1 MKENEEDN
9 HQEEFPDSLSLK
21 ESPVDS
27 FYEWYAAEM
36 KDLEENGPKVR
47 RGRKPSKK
55 QYFTYITDQAIIA
68 YNFEPSWAKRNK
80 VFREHIN
87 YPFNKLVENIYHTFR
102 FSYFDVSYEDIKS
115 EVVAFLTEK
124 IGKFK
129 EGKGKAFS
137 YFSIVAKNY
146 LIIQNNA
153 NYAKMK
159 QRTTLNVVDETRN
172 IGGEEAM
179 SDHQESLRDFTD
191 QWCLWYDENLNK
203 VFSNRRDIIVA
214 DTILELFRMRDN
226 IENFNKK
233 ALYILI
239 RERTQL
245 KTQNITK
252 VINVMKRDYEKM
264 YRVYSKSGH
273 IISAYKLPDL
283 NQ

>member
-1 MKENEEDN
+1 MNEE
-9 HQEEFPDSLSLK
+9 L
-21 ESPVDS
+21 SPVDK
-27 FYEWYAAEM
+27 FYIWHAAEL
-36 KDLEENGPKVR
+36 KEIEENGPRKR

-55 QYFTYITDQAIIA
+55 QYFTYITDEAIHA
-68 YNFEPSWAKRNK
+68 YNAEPSYAKRNK
-80 VFREHIN
+80 IFSEFIN

-102 FSYFDVSYEDIKS
+102 FSYFDVPYEDIKA

-129 EGKGKAFS
+129 AGKGKAFS

-159 QRTTLNVVDETRN
+159 QRADLNVVDDSRN
-172 IGGEEAM
+172 LGGEMALSE
-179 SDHQESLRDFTD
+179 HQESLRDFTN
-191 QWCLWYDENLNK
+191 QWCDWYDTNLNK
-203 VFSNRRDIIVA
+203 VFTNKRDIIVA
-214 DTILELFRMRDN
+214 DTIVELFRMRDN

-239 RERTQL
+239 RERTGL

-252 VINVMKRDYEKM
+252 VINVMKRDYAKM
-264 YRVYSKSGH
+264 WTIYNKSGH
-273 IISAYKLPDL
+273 IIGRT
-283 NQ
+283 

>member
-1 MKENEEDN
+1 MEILDKIEGEG
-9 HQEEFPDSLSLK
+9 LS
-21 ESPVDS
+21 SVDK
-27 FYEWYAAEM
+27 FYIWHAAEM
-36 KDLEENGPKVR
+36 KDLEENGPKKR

-68 YNFEPSWAKRNK
+68 YNFEPSFAKRNK
-80 VFREHIN
+80 VFREYIN
-87 YPFNKLVENIYHTFR
+87 YPFNKLVENIYYTFR
-102 FSYFDVSYEDIKS
+102 FSYFDVPYEDIKA

-153 NYAKMK
+153 NYAKLK
-159 QRTTLNVVDETRN
+159 QRSDLTAVDENRN
-172 IGGEEAM
+172 IQGEISLNE
-179 SDHQESLRDFTD
+179 HQESLRDFTN
-191 QWCLWYDENLNK
+191 QWCEWYDENLNYI
-203 VFSNRRDIIVA
+203 FSNKRDIIVA

-239 RERTQL
+239 RERTGL

-252 VINVMKRDYEKM
+252 VINVMKRDYAKM
-264 YRVYSKSGH
+264 YGVYSKSGF
-273 IISAYKLPDL
+273 IVNANKIS
-283 NQ
+283 

>member
-1 MKENEEDN
+1 MEDKEENKEPEL
-9 HQEEFPDSLSLK
+9 FPDSLSLK

-27 FYEWYAAEM
+27 FYEWHAAEM

-80 VFREHIN
+80 VFREFIN
-87 YPFNKLVENIYHTFR
+87 YPFNKLVENIYYTFR
-102 FSYFDVSYEDIKS
+102 FSYFDVPYEDIKS

-159 QRTTLNVVDETRN
+159 QRTTLSVVDETRN
-172 IGGEEAM
+172 IQGEESM
-179 SDHQESLRDFTD
+179 TDHQESLRDFTD

-203 VFSNRRDIIVA
+203 VFTNRRDIIVA
-214 DTILELFRMRDN
+214 DTILELFRMRNN

-273 IISAYKLPDL
+273 IISAHKLPDL

>member
-1 MKENEEDN
+1 MEILDKIEGKD
-9 HQEEFPDSLSLK
+9 L
-21 ESPVDS
+21 SPVDK
-27 FYEWYAAEM
+27 FYIWHAAEM
-36 KDLEENGPKVR
+36 KDLEENGPKKR

-68 YNFEPSWAKRNK
+68 YNFEPEFTKRNR
-80 VFREHIN
+80 VFSEYIN
-87 YPFNKLVENIYHTFR
+87 YPFNKLVENIYYTFR
-102 FSYFDVSYEDIKS
+102 FSYFDVPYEDVKA

-159 QRTTLNVVDETRN
+159 QRTDLSGVDNARNLTGEAALNDY
-172 IGGEEAM
+172 
-179 SDHQESLRDFTD
+179 QESLKDFTD
-191 QWCLWYDENLNK
+191 QWCKWYDENMNK
-203 VFSNRRDIIVA
+203 IFTNKRDIIVA

-239 RERTQL
+239 RERTGL

-252 VINVMKRDYEKM
+252 VINVMKRDFAKM
-264 YRVYSKSGH
+264 LSVYNKSGH
-273 IISAYKLPDL
+273 IISAYNIKDP
-283 NQ
+283 N

>member
-1 MKENEEDN
+1 MEDKEENKEPEL
-9 HQEEFPDSLSLK
+9 FPNSLSLK

-27 FYEWYAAEM
+27 FYEWHAAEM

-80 VFREHIN
+80 VFREFIN
-87 YPFNKLVENIYHTFR
+87 YPFNKLVENIYYTFR
-102 FSYFDVSYEDIKS
+102 FSYFDVPYEDIKS

-172 IGGEEAM
+172 IQGEE
-179 SDHQESLRDFTD
+179 SLTDHQESLRDFTD

-273 IISAYKLPDL
+273 IISPHKLPDL

>member
-1 MKENEEDN
+1 MDK
-9 HQEEFPDSLSLK
+9 
-21 ESPVDS
+21 SPVDK
-27 FYEWYAAEM
+27 FYEWHEAEL
-36 KDLEENGPKVR
+36 KDIEENGPRKR

-55 QYFTYITDQAIIA
+55 QYFTYITDAAIHA
-68 YNFEPSWAKRNK
+68 YNEETSFKKRNK
-80 VFREHIN
+80 VFSEFIN

-102 FSYFDVSYEDIKS
+102 FSYFDVPYEDVKA

-129 EGKGKAFS
+129 KGKGKAFS

-159 QRTTLNVVDETRN
+159 QRSDLKVVDEKRN
-172 IGGEEAM
+172 LSGEMALSE
-179 SDHQESLRDFTD
+179 HQESLKDFTNL
-191 QWCLWYDENLNK
+191 WCDWYDDNLNK
-203 VFSNRRDIIVA
+203 VFTNRRDIIVA
-214 DTILELFRMRDN
+214 DTIIALFRMREN

-239 RERTQL
+239 RERTGL

-252 VINVMKRDYEKM
+252 VINIMKKDYAKM
-264 YRVYSKSGH
+264 WSIYNKTGRLV
-273 IISAYKLPDL
+273 DRR
-283 NQ
+283 

>member
-1 MKENEEDN
+1 MNK
-9 HQEEFPDSLSLK
+9 
-21 ESPVDS
+21 SPVDL
-27 FYEWYAAEM
+27 FYEWHAAEL
-36 KDLEENGPKVR
+36 KEIEENGPRKR

-55 QYFTYITDQAIIA
+55 QYFTYITDKAIIA
-68 YNFEPSWAKRNK
+68 YNKESDWAKRNK
-80 VFREHIN
+80 VFSEFIN

-102 FSYFDVSYEDIKS
+102 FSYFDVPYEDIKA

-159 QRTTLNVVDETRN
+159 QRAELNVVDDSRN
-172 IGGEEAM
+172 LSGEMALTE
-179 SDHQESLRDFTD
+179 HQESLKDFTNL
-191 QWCLWYDENLNK
+191 WCDWYDENLNK
-203 VFSNRRDIIVA
+203 VFSNKRDIIVA
-214 DTILELFRMRDN
+214 DTIIELFRMRDN

-239 RERTQL
+239 RERTGL

-252 VINVMKRDYEKM
+252 VINVMKRDYAKM
-264 YRVYSKSGH
+264 WSIYSKSGH
-273 IISAYKLPDL
+273 IVGNA
-283 NQ
+283 